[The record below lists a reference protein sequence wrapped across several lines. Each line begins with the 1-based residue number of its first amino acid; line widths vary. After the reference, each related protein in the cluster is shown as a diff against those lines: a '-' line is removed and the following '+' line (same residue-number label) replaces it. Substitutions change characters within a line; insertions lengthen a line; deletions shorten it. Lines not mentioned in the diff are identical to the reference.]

1 MKNENFVFI
10 TVGFIKSTLKST
22 MISLCSTMDDCIKG
36 VLLALPIFVITR
48 FLFFFLASASDDA
61 SLNRTSRARTQYEPF
76 AGLMEPLIELG
87 YSRSDVMQALT
98 LNNANVELAGEWLV
112 EHAKLQQ
119 VPEVPLK

>member
-1 MKNENFVFI
+1 
-10 TVGFIKSTLKST
+10 
-22 MISLCSTMDDCIKG
+22 
-36 VLLALPIFVITR
+36 
-48 FLFFFLASASDDA
+48 
-61 SLNRTSRARTQYEPF
+61 
-76 AGLMEPLIELG
+76 MEPLIELG